1 MRARKLIRF
10 AIALVATQIVVACGR
25 SSSDLPRADGAAQ
38 SAEPA
43 PAKVAG
49 ERGVAAD
56 GFVAPQDALSQV
68 RSPRDSV
75 APSMI
80 IRNGNATVEVKK
92 LDEAVAALRRLAQ
105 RFGGYVTNTSLTTG
119 QDQTPAA
126 TIELKIPATRFDSA
140 LAGLEPLGKVES
152 VNTTAEDVGE
162 EFVDVTAR
170 LSNARR
176 LEERI
181 QVILATRTGKLEDVI
196 AAEREL
202 ARIREEIERYE
213 GRLRYLRT
221 RVAMSTL
228 TVSVHESYPV
238 VGGPGIGPIAESF
251 KNMWRN
257 FILFIAWFIASLG
270 WLVPLTLISLVV
282 WMGVRRYLRRRR
294 AAAAS
299 AALGSEPR
307 N

>member
-1 MRARKLIRF
+1 MRARKLLCF
-10 AIALVATQIVVACGR
+10 TTVLLATQILVACDR
-25 SSSDLPRADGAAQ
+25 PSSDQSGQITVDGA
-38 SAEPA
+38 PA
-43 PAKVAG
+43 PSKVAG
-49 ERGVAAD
+49 ARERGVAAD
-56 GFVAPQDALSQV
+56 ASGAPQDALSQI
-68 RSPRDSV
+68 RQPRDSV

-80 IRNGNATVEVKK
+80 IRNGNATVEVEK
-92 LDEAVAALRRLAQ
+92 LDDAVQALRRLAQ
-105 RFGGYVTNTSLTTG
+105 RFGGYVTNTSVTTG

-238 VGGPGIGPIAESF
+238 VGGPGVGPIAESF

-270 WLVPLTLISLVV
+270 WLVPLAAITLLV

-294 AAAAS
+294 AAAAATPES
-299 AALGSEPR
+299 VQSS
-307 N
+307 

>member
-1 MRARKLIRF
+1 MRAQKVLCF
-10 AIALVATQIVVACGR
+10 TAALFATQIVVACDR
-25 SSSDLPRADGAAQ
+25 SRSDESGLITGAP

-56 GFVAPQDALSQV
+56 GLAQPQDALRQV
-68 RSPRDSV
+68 RPPRDSV
-75 APSMI
+75 AASII
-80 IRNGNATVEVKK
+80 IRNGSATVEVKD
-92 LDEAVAALRRLAQ
+92 LDAAVQALRGLAQ
-105 RFGGYVTNTSLTTG
+105 RFGGYVTNTSVTTG

-181 QVILATRTGKLEDVI
+181 QVILATRTGRLEDVI

-213 GRLRYLRT
+213 GRLRFLRT

-228 TVSVHESYPV
+228 TVSVHEAYPV
-238 VGGPGIGPIAESF
+238 VGGPGVGPIAESF

-257 FILFIAWFIASLG
+257 FVLFIAWFIASLG
-270 WLVPLTLISLVV
+270 WLVPLAAITLLV
-282 WMGVRRYLRRRR
+282 WLGVRRYVRRRR
-294 AAAAS
+294 AT
-299 AALGSEPR
+299 ALAVVEPVQPS
-307 N
+307 